1 VALMTIFAHKSYDNV
16 LRKSEASFGESDPQ
30 RLMIESTSLF
40 FTIVIVSAR
49 AVNVLPD
56 WKGCLAPQLCQ
67 QGFGLLEVGLSAW

>member
-1 VALMTIFAHKSYDNV
+1 
-16 LRKSEASFGESDPQ
+16 
-30 RLMIESTSLF
+30 MIESTSLF

-49 AVNVLPD
+49 AVNVLPE